1 MTTSNYL
8 QCCKNYY
15 YSEYSDTVV
24 KAWKSIQELNIK
36 LGKDKNC
43 TEGLVAY
50 ALLRGL
56 NKFTDPRRNNEEI
69 QHNYM

>member
-8 QCCKNYY
+8 QCCKDYY
-15 YSEYSDTVV
+15 HSEYSDTVV
-24 KAWKSIQELNIK
+24 KAWKSIQELNVKI
-36 LGKDKNC
+36 
-43 TEGLVAY
+43 EGLVAY
-50 ALLRGL
+50 ALLGGL